1 MRNVFNN
8 LMIFLCVADLMVIIS
23 SLSYSFQHL
32 HPLLEDVTEPLLQLS
47 DCLSHVS
54 VTVSVF
60 MTISIT
66 LERYF
71 AVCSPLT
78 YQVLVKVNLFI
89 FDIYNINEFS
99 NFPWVIRYLRFIIF
113 FHLIQ
118 TKNMLRLVSWNV
130 GNTRFSAPTSVQV
143 FNKDWEYEFIWI
155 NFSCYCLHSP
165 QHSQDCEPWKSSVP
179 SGSYNHYLWDY
190 LIKINEF

>member
-54 VTVSVF
+54 VTISVF

-78 YQVLVKVNLFI
+78 YQVLEKEMTPRNFHLK
-89 FDIYNINEFS
+89 
-99 NFPWVIRYLRFIIF
+99 NFPLF
-113 FHLIQ
+113 Q
-118 TKNMLRLVSWNV
+118 
-130 GNTRFSAPTSVQV
+130 
-143 FNKDWEYEFIWI
+143 
-155 NFSCYCLHSP
+155 
-165 QHSQDCEPWKSSVP
+165 
-179 SGSYNHYLWDY
+179 
-190 LIKINEF
+190 

>member
-32 HPLLEDVTEPLLQLS
+32 HPLLQSVTEPLLQLS

-54 VTVSVF
+54 VTISVF

-78 YQVLVKVNLFI
+78 YQVLEKEMTPRNFHLK
-89 FDIYNINEFS
+89 
-99 NFPWVIRYLRFIIF
+99 NFPLF
-113 FHLIQ
+113 Q
-118 TKNMLRLVSWNV
+118 
-130 GNTRFSAPTSVQV
+130 
-143 FNKDWEYEFIWI
+143 
-155 NFSCYCLHSP
+155 
-165 QHSQDCEPWKSSVP
+165 
-179 SGSYNHYLWDY
+179 
-190 LIKINEF
+190 

>member
-89 FDIYNINEFS
+89 FDIYNIKEFS
-99 NFPWVIRYLRFIIF
+99 NFPWVIRYLRSYSSYS
-113 FHLIQ
+113 
-118 TKNMLRLVSWNV
+118 KYMLRLVLWNE

-155 NFSCYCLHSP
+155 NCSCYCLHSP

-179 SGSYNHYLWDY
+179 SGSYIHYLWDH
-190 LIKINEF
+190 LIKINKF